1 MAENVI
7 QKLLAYK
14 AADFSFGGMCE
25 VHRLLEDLQRAMPE
39 TLSWIRESDLQ
50 PSCFSSEDEGYTG
63 GMFGYLPYLRE
74 SSAHPFRGFLDAKN
88 WVRIRIDGALDARA
102 KSETTIL
109 LSVGS

>member
-39 TLSWIRESDLQ
+39 TLS
-50 PSCFSSEDEGYTG
+50 
-63 GMFGYLPYLRE
+63 
-74 SSAHPFRGFLDAKN
+74 
-88 WVRIRIDGALDARA
+88 
-102 KSETTIL
+102 
-109 LSVGS
+109 